1 MALLARIPSG
11 RAGRMWLRR
20 RLGAAERGRDQLDR
34 KLRILVP
41 EQQRLRILAD
51 GCQRDWLAACDDA
64 KVWMLRATLLGGQD
78 AIRYAAAPEPADVE
92 VTWTTSLGV
101 RYPAA
106 AGLASL
112 SAEVPGVSG
121 NAAIVPATVAY
132 KKALVTGV
140 RAAAAREAL
149 HRIEAEIAVTRRRV
163 RALDRRWL
171 PQLREALAV
180 LEQSLVQA
188 EQEDAVRLRRAAGQA
203 QVGGHRGAAP
213 SR

>member
-1 MALLARIPSG
+1 
-11 RAGRMWLRR
+11 MWLRR

-41 EQQRLRILAD
+41 EQQRLRVLAD
-51 GCQRDWLAACDDA
+51 DCQRDWLAACDDA

-92 VTWTTSLGV
+92 VTWTTALGV

-106 AGLASL
+106 GLASL
-112 SAEVPGVSG
+112 PAEVPGVSG
-121 NAAIVPATVAY
+121 NAAIVPAAVAY
-132 KKALVTGV
+132 KKALVVGV

-149 HRIEAEIAVTRRRV
+149 LRIEAEIAVTRRRV

>member
-41 EQQRLRILAD
+41 EQRRLRILAD
-51 GCQRDWLAACDDA
+51 GCQKDWVDACDDA
-64 KVWMLRATLLGGQD
+64 SVWMLRATLLGGQD
-78 AIRYAAAPEPADVE
+78 AIRYAAAPVPVDVE
-92 VTWTTSLGV
+92 VTWTTALGV

-106 AGLASL
+106 AGLAGVQVD
-112 SAEVPGVSG
+112 VPRASG
-121 NAAIVPATVAY
+121 NAAIVPATVAS
-132 KKALVTGV
+132 KKALLAGV
-140 RAAAAREAL
+140 RAAAADEAL
-149 HRIEAEIAVTRRRV
+149 RRVEAEIAVTRRRV

-171 PQLREALAV
+171 PQLHEALTA

-188 EQEDAVRLRRAAGQA
+188 EQEDAVRLRRAAA
-203 QVGGHRGAAP
+203 QSIGGAP
-213 SR
+213 HGR

>member
-78 AIRYAAAPEPADVE
+78 AIRYAAAPVPVE
-92 VTWTTSLGV
+92 VEVMWRTALGV
-101 RYPAA
+101 RYPSA
-106 AGLASL
+106 AGLAGSP
-112 SAEVPGVSG
+112 AEVPGVSG

-132 KKALVTGV
+132 KKALVAGV
-140 RAAAAREAL
+140 RAAAAREAV
-149 HRIEAEIAVTRRRV
+149 RRVEAEIAVTRRRV

-171 PQLREALAV
+171 PQLHEALAV

-188 EQEDAVRLRRAAGQA
+188 EQEDAVRLRRAAA
-203 QVGGHRGAAP
+203 PAIGAAP
-213 SR
+213 RGR

>member
-1 MALLARIPSG
+1 
-11 RAGRMWLRR
+11 MWLRR

-51 GCQRDWLAACDDA
+51 GCQKEWLAACDDA
-64 KVWMLRATLLGGQD
+64 SVWMLRATLLGGQD
-78 AIRYAAAPEPADVE
+78 AIRYAAAPEHVDVE
-92 VTWTTSLGV
+92 VTWTTALGV

-106 AGLASL
+106 AGLAGPP
-112 SAEVPGVSG
+112 AEVPGVSG

-132 KKALVTGV
+132 QKALVAGV
-140 RAAAAREAL
+140 HAAAAREAV
-149 HRIEAEIAVTRRRV
+149 RRVEAEIAVTRRRV

-171 PQLREALAV
+171 PQLHEALAV

-203 QVGGHRGAAP
+203 PVGGNRGAAS

>member
-11 RAGRMWLRR
+11 RAGRMWLGR

-41 EQQRLRILAD
+41 EQRRLRILAD
-51 GCQRDWLAACDDA
+51 DAQKDWVVACDDA
-64 KVWMLRATLLGGQD
+64 SVWMLRATLLGGQD
-78 AIRYAAAPEPADVE
+78 AIRYAAAPVPVE
-92 VTWTTSLGV
+92 VEVMWTTALGV

-106 AGLASL
+106 AGLAGVQADAL
-112 SAEVPGVSG
+112 GVSG

-132 KKALVTGV
+132 KKALVAGV
-140 RAAAAREAL
+140 GAAAAHEAI
-149 HRIEAEIAVTRRRV
+149 RRVESEIAVTRRRV

-171 PQLREALAV
+171 PQLHEALTT

-188 EQEDAVRLRRAAGQA
+188 EQEDAVRLRRAAA
-203 QVGGHRGAAP
+203 PAIGAAP
-213 SR
+213 RGR